1 MSSTEGMEIW
11 DACWS
16 LWGSM
21 VGGGGKWELGA
32 GSGQRHVE
40 HLRMSSQQRMNGGMW
55 KGLDLGHK
63 LMETGLPAF
72 CHDMYYGKNI

>member
-1 MSSTEGMEIW
+1 
-11 DACWS
+11 
-16 LWGSM
+16 M

-63 LMETGLPAF
+63 LMETGLPVL
-72 CHDMYYGKNI
+72 